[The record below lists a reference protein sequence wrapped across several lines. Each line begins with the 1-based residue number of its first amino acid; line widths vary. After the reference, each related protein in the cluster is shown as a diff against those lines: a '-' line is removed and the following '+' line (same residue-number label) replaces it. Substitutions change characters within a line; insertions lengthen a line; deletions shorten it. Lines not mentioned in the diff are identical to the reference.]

1 MPARWACPR
10 GVGCTCL
17 DLLLLAGGT
26 TRRIVRAVLGWPRY
40 YLRRA
45 ALADV
50 VCAIVGVLIV
60 ARLRFG
66 DDVTGTYVA
75 LSLVSAVLW
84 IRALFSYTTDLG
96 LSPGYV
102 LVARP
107 SATATVPDLVTRFVI
122 RKRLAPPDE
131 AAKHA
136 DRTRRRPV
144 IKPGL
149 TGSGGSAG
157 NHICPWRNRP
167 AAW

>member
-10 GVGCTCL
+10 G
-17 DLLLLAGGT
+17 GGMHMS
-26 TRRIVRAVLGWPRY
+26 RFAVARGRYDPRIVRAVLGWPRC

-50 VCAIVGVLIV
+50 VCAIVGLLIA

-66 DDVTGTYVA
+66 DDVRGTYVV
-75 LSLVSAVLW
+75 LSLALAMLW
-84 IRALFSYTTDLG
+84 IRVLFSYTTNLR

-107 SATATVPDLVTRFVI
+107 SATVPDLVTRFAI

-131 AAKHA
+131 AATYA
-136 DRTRRRPV
+136 DRTRRRLV
-144 IKPGL
+144 IKLGL
-149 TGSGGSAG
+149 IGSGGSAG
-157 NHICPWRNRP
+157 NHICPGRNRP
-167 AAW
+167 AA

>member
-1 MPARWACPR
+1 MHMSRVAVACGRYDPR
-10 GVGCTCL
+10 V
-17 DLLLLAGGT
+17 
-26 TRRIVRAVLGWPRY
+26 VRAVLGWPRY

-75 LSLVSAVLW
+75 LSLALAVLW
-84 IRALFSYTTDLG
+84 IRALFSYTTNLG
-96 LSPGYV
+96 LGPGYV

-107 SATATVPDLVTRFVI
+107 GATVPDLVTRFAI

-131 AAKHA
+131 AATYA
-136 DRTRRRPV
+136 DRTRRRLV
-144 IKPGL
+144 IKPGP
-149 TGSGGSAG
+149 TGSGRSAG
-157 NHICPWRNRP
+157 NHICAGRNRP